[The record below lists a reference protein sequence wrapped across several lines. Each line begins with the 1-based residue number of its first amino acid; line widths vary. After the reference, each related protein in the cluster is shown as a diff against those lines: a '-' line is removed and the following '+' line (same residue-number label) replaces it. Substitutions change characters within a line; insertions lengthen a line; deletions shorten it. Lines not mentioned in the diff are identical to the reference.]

1 MKKKFITL
9 CTVIFLLFQL
19 AACKSNSVKIVVASD
34 IHYLASELYDDGD
47 AFMSLLRNDDGK
59 ATMYV
64 EEIVDKFIDEML
76 KLKPKMVVLS
86 GDISFE
92 GERLSHEKLADK
104 LSKLTDKGIKVA
116 VMPGNHD
123 LNNNSASGYSGDESY
138 KVDSVSASE
147 FKEIYGAFG
156 YGDALYTDEDSMS
169 YIAEVNENTWVVL
182 VDVNGNSDPLHIS
195 ASTIEWLRD
204 KLDYAKRHDI
214 TVFSFTHQNIV
225 DHSLNSERYKLYD
238 DNDELYYALTE
249 NGVKA
254 NFSGH
259 SHFQHYEQLYGL
271 KEIVTSSL
279 STYPCKYGVIEIKS
293 NGIEYNT
300 RELNVKHIEEIKQFF
315 YDTVLNKEGNKLS
328 DEKLRAYYLNI
339 LENYYFG
346 SLDKIEV
353 NEEYL
358 EEIGSMN
365 GSLYLEAKY
374 ISDQAGR
381 DSNHV
386 VIE

>member
-19 AACKSNSVKIVVASD
+19 AACKDSSVKIVVASD

-76 KLKPKMVVLS
+76 KLKPEMVVLS

-92 GERLSHEKLADK
+92 GEKLSHEELADK

-138 KVDSVSASE
+138 KVDSVSVSE

-195 ASTIEWLRD
+195 LMLSILR
-204 KLDYAKRHDI
+204 R
-214 TVFSFTHQNIV
+214 
-225 DHSLNSERYKLYD
+225 LNS
-238 DNDELYYALTE
+238 
-249 NGVKA
+249 
-254 NFSGH
+254 FSM
-259 SHFQHYEQLYGL
+259 
-271 KEIVTSSL
+271 
-279 STYPCKYGVIEIKS
+279 
-293 NGIEYNT
+293 
-300 RELNVKHIEEIKQFF
+300 
-315 YDTVLNKEGNKLS
+315 
-328 DEKLRAYYLNI
+328 I
-339 LENYYFG
+339 LF
-346 SLDKIEV
+346 
-353 NEEYL
+353 
-358 EEIGSMN
+358 
-365 GSLYLEAKY
+365 
-374 ISDQAGR
+374 
-381 DSNHV
+381 
-386 VIE
+386 

>member
-138 KVDSVSASE
+138 KVDSVSVS
-147 FKEIYGAFG
+147 
-156 YGDALYTDEDSMS
+156 
-169 YIAEVNENTWVVL
+169 
-182 VDVNGNSDPLHIS
+182 
-195 ASTIEWLRD
+195 
-204 KLDYAKRHDI
+204 
-214 TVFSFTHQNIV
+214 
-225 DHSLNSERYKLYD
+225 
-238 DNDELYYALTE
+238 
-249 NGVKA
+249 
-254 NFSGH
+254 
-259 SHFQHYEQLYGL
+259 
-271 KEIVTSSL
+271 
-279 STYPCKYGVIEIKS
+279 
-293 NGIEYNT
+293 
-300 RELNVKHIEEIKQFF
+300 
-315 YDTVLNKEGNKLS
+315 
-328 DEKLRAYYLNI
+328 
-339 LENYYFG
+339 
-346 SLDKIEV
+346 
-353 NEEYL
+353 
-358 EEIGSMN
+358 
-365 GSLYLEAKY
+365 
-374 ISDQAGR
+374 
-381 DSNHV
+381 
-386 VIE
+386 